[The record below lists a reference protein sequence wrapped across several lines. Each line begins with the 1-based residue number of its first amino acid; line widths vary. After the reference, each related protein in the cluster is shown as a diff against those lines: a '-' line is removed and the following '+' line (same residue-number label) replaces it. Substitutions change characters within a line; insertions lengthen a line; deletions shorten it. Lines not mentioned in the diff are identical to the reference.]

1 MEKPLIL
8 YVEDDETLKFI
19 TTDNLEREQFKVVT
33 ASDGVEAWE
42 LFGQQTPDICVLDVN
57 LPRMDGFTLA
67 RKIRENNQDV
77 PIIFV
82 TAKSLKED
90 KLEGLLLG
98 GDDYLVKPFSIEEL
112 ILKIR
117 IFLRRS
123 KTLQEPVPQT
133 QIRFGSYSLHLAKL
147 LLTGPDGDVKL
158 TFREGELLHYF
169 LKNQEIVLSRAQI
182 LESVWG
188 GNDYFAGRSL
198 DVYISRLRKYLSAD
212 PDIRIE
218 NRHGIG
224 FQFIISVTP
233 RKNA

>member
-1 MEKPLIL
+1 MEKPVIL

-33 ASDGVEAWE
+33 ATDGVEAWE
-42 LFGQQTPDICVLDVN
+42 IFQNLTPDICVLDVN

-67 RKIRENNQDV
+67 RQIRETNQDV

-123 KTLQEPVPQT
+123 KSSQDTVIQNG
-133 QIRFGSYSLHLAKL
+133 IKIGSYTYFPAKL
-147 LLTGPDGDVKL
+147 LLSGVKGDVKL
-158 TFREGELLHYF
+158 TFREGELLSYF
-169 LKNQEIVLSRAQI
+169 VKNQDILLGREQI
-182 LESVWG
+182 LDSIWG

-198 DVYISRLRKYLSAD
+198 DVYISRLRKYLSDD
-212 PDIRIE
+212 PAIKIE

-224 FQFIISVTP
+224 FQFILKS
-233 RKNA
+233 

>member
-1 MEKPLIL
+1 MEKPLVL

-19 TTDNLEREQFKVVT
+19 TSDNLEREQFSVIT
-33 ASDGVEAWE
+33 AGNGVEGWE
-42 LFGQQTPDICVLDVN
+42 LFLQQHPDICVLDVN

-67 RKIRENNQDV
+67 RKIRETNQDV

-90 KLEGLLLG
+90 KLEGLVLG

-112 ILKIR
+112 VLKIK

-123 KTLQEPVPQT
+123 KLNSDSVPIS
-133 QIRFGSYSLHLAKL
+133 QIKLGNYTFFPAKL
-147 LLTGPDGDVKL
+147 LLTNSNGEVKL
-158 TFREGELLHYF
+158 TFREAELLNF
-169 LKNQEIVLSRAQI
+169 FIKNQEILLGREQI

-198 DVYISRLRKYLSAD
+198 DVYISRLRKYLSSD
-212 PDIRIE
+212 PDIKIE

-224 FQFIISVTP
+224 FQLIISANHQKSV
-233 RKNA
+233 

>member
-19 TTDNLEREQFKVVT
+19 TTDNLEREQFRVISAT
-33 ASDGVEAWE
+33 DGLEGWAMFRE
-42 LFGQQTPDICVLDVN
+42 QSPDICVLDVN

-67 RKIRENNQDV
+67 RQIRESNQDV

-117 IFLRRS
+117 IFLKRS
-123 KTLQEPVPQT
+123 KAGLDPT
-133 QIRFGSYSLHLAKL
+133 QQNQVKLGSFTFYPSKL
-147 LLTGPDGDVKL
+147 LLVGSQGEVKL
-158 TFREGELLHYF
+158 TFREAELLNF
-169 LKNQEIVLSRAQI
+169 FVRNQEVLLGREQI

-198 DVYISRLRKYLSAD
+198 DVYISRLRKYLSPD
-212 PDIRIE
+212 PNIKIE

-224 FQFIISVTP
+224 FQFILKTP
-233 RKNA
+233 

>member
-8 YVEDDETLKFI
+8 YVEDDETLRFI
-19 TTDNLEREQFKVVT
+19 TTDNLEREQFQVISAT
-33 ASDGVEAWE
+33 DGVEAWE
-42 LFGQQTPDICVLDVN
+42 LFREKKPDLCVLDVN

-67 RKIRENNQDV
+67 RKVRETDVDV

-123 KTLQEPVPQT
+123 KTVQDPQAQT
-133 QIRFGSYSLHLAKL
+133 QVQIGIFTLHPAKL
-147 LLTGPDGDVKL
+147 TLSSDSSEVKL
-158 TFREGELLHYF
+158 TFREAELLNYF
-169 LKNQEIVLSRAQI
+169 LKNQEVLVSREQI
-182 LESVWG
+182 LEAVWG

-212 PDIRIE
+212 SDIKIE

-224 FQFIISVTP
+224 FRFTSASP
-233 RKNA
+233 RKTF